1 VTRIRA
7 SCPTCGEVE
16 LQPDDVA
23 LCLVRDRDGE
33 VTDASSYRFD
43 CPGCCEEVVKPADER
58 IAELLLR
65 GGVEVEERDEL
76 SDPVDQRP
84 AHPESPAPGPALTY
98 DDLLDLH
105 LELTD
110 DAWFE
115 RLLFSV

>member
-33 VTDASSYRFD
+33 VTDESCYRFD
-43 CPGCCEEVVKPADER
+43 CPGCSEQIVKPADER

-65 GGVEVEERDEL
+65 GGVEVEEHDG
-76 SDPVDQRP
+76 SIGPVDRRP
-84 AHPESPAPGPALTY
+84 PHPESPAPGPALTY

-105 LELTD
+105 LELAD
-110 DAWFE
+110 DAWFA